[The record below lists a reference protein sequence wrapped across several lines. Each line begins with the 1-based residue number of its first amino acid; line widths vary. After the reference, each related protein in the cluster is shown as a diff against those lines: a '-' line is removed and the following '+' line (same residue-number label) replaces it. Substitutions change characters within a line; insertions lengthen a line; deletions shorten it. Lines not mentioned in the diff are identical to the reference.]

1 MSLQITFT
9 CINCRAT
16 VTESV
21 KRPIEIEVIQALG
34 AACNAC
40 CRYAYSK

>member
-1 MSLQITFT
+1 MNVTFT

-16 VTESV
+16 VTEVV
-21 KRPIEIEVIQALG
+21 KHPIEIEIVRALG

-40 CRYAYSK
+40 CRDAYAS